1 VTVTYIIYI
10 KTYSFIKQDSKEVVL
25 GVLFNCNTLKYIS
38 SKMKEDILKELIGL
52 KTSET
57 AIQAL
62 IFSMDCHTQNI
73 TSDQNNHL
81 KNRNNV

>member
-1 VTVTYIIYI
+1 
-10 KTYSFIKQDSKEVVL
+10 
-25 GVLFNCNTLKYIS
+25 
-38 SKMKEDILKELIGL
+38 MKEDILKELIGL

-81 KNRNNV
+81 KTRNNV